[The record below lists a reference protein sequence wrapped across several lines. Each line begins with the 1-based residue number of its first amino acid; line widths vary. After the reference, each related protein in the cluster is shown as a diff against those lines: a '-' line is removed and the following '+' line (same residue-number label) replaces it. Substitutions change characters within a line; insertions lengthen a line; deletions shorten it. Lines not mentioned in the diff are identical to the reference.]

1 VAQLPLQACAAQLTD
16 LLQLFFMR
24 RAGVTLKAW
33 KLQQLQHMLLNS
45 IHIPPKHTSPADSWH
60 TCIIIV
66 AAVPVAAAVTAR
78 CVAAAAAAAAATA
91 GLRGRAGQQWI
102 VEQ

>member
-1 VAQLPLQACAAQLTD
+1 VPQLPLQTCAAQLTG

-24 RAGVTLKAW
+24 RAGVTMKTW
-33 KLQQLQHMLLNS
+33 QLQQLQHMQLHS

-66 AAVPVAAAVTAR
+66 AAVPVAAAVTVR
-78 CVAAAAAAAAATA
+78 CVAAAAAAAATA
-91 GLRGRAGQQWI
+91 GLRRRAGQQCI